1 MSRVE
6 PGTPQ
11 GGWGRRVLAPVRV
24 RVTLAAT
31 SVALV
36 VGVVGAVLFVAS
48 LHRDLERALVASAR
62 QQVETITAQLENGS
76 TPAQAA
82 VTARD
87 DVITQILSPRGEI
100 IGSDH
105 PKISTRLRDS
115 AGVSTSVQV
124 TGLDDT
130 YVVVAAVA
138 PSGELVTVAHSQ
150 EQLAQARRTAETLLT
165 VALPLGLALLAA
177 AVWLAV
183 GQALRPVES
192 MRREAAQI
200 TTAHQDRRL
209 PVPQGGDEISRLAL
223 TLNQMLERI
232 GSSQRAQRQFAS
244 DASHELRS
252 PLAVIRQ
259 LAEVARRHPDQAD
272 VVTLTNEILAEEG
285 RMEELVAALL
295 TLARLEDRD
304 PATSHLVDLDDVV
317 LAEVKRARPASGPE
331 IDATGVG
338 AGQVRGEEVLFGQVV
353 RNLLSNALRHA
364 RSRVQVSLDEVDSR
378 VRLVVADD
386 GPGIPVSERER
397 VFGRFVRLDDA
408 RARDEGGAGLGL
420 AIVERVVTG
429 LQGSVAVDEAP
440 GGGARF
446 TVTLPAAG

>member
-1 MSRVE
+1 MSRFE
-6 PGTPQ
+6 RGTQ
-11 GGWGRRVLAPVRV
+11 RGGWARRVMAPVRV

-48 LHRDLERALVASAR
+48 LNRDLDRALVDSAR
-62 QQVETITAQLENGS
+62 QQVATITAQLEHGS
-76 TPAQAA
+76 TPEQAA

-87 DVITQILSPRGEI
+87 DVITQILSPQGDI

-105 PKISTRLRDS
+105 PEVSTRLRDS
-115 AGVSTSVQV
+115 AGVSSSVRV
-124 TGLDDT
+124 PELDDT

-138 PSGELVTVAHSQ
+138 PSGEVVTVARSQ
-150 EQLAQARRTAETLLT
+150 EQLSQARRTAGTLLA
-165 VALPLGLALLAA
+165 VALPLGLALVAV

-183 GQALRPVES
+183 GHALRPVES

-200 TTAHQDRRL
+200 TTAHEDRRL
-209 PVPQGGDEISRLAL
+209 PVPPGGDEISRLAA

-272 VVTLTNEILAEEG
+272 VVILTDGILAEEG
-285 RMEELVAALL
+285 RVEELVAALL
-295 TLARLEDRD
+295 TLARLEDRE
-304 PATSHLVDLDDVV
+304 PAMERVVDLDDVV
-317 LAEVKRARPASGPE
+317 LAEVVRARPASGLE

-338 AGQVRGEEVLFGQVV
+338 AGQVRGEEILYGQVV
-353 RNLLSNALRHA
+353 RNLLSNAVRHA
-364 RSRVQVSLDEVDSR
+364 RSRVQVSLQETDGQ
-378 VRLVVADD
+378 VRLVIADD
-386 GPGIPVSERER
+386 GRGIPVGDRER
-397 VFGRFVRLDDA
+397 IFGRFVRLDDA

-420 AIVERVVTG
+420 AIVAKVVAG
-429 LQGSVAVDEAP
+429 LQGSVLVDEAP

-446 TVTLPAAG
+446 TVTLPVG